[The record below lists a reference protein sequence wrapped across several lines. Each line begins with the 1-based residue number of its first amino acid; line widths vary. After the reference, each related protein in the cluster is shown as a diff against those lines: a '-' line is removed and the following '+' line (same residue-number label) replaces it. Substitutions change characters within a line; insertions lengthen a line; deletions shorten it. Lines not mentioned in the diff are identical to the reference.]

1 MSLQPLAHRPRERE
15 LRLVSGR
22 DTVQPSA
29 QDDEQLVRD
38 FEAGKPNA
46 GAALYDRLLPV
57 VDATLCRILGRR
69 EHDHSD
75 LIQSAFEQIVST
87 LMKRRYARGCT
98 PVGWAATIACHVG
111 LNALRA
117 RRRERAVI
125 DRDSNPGGSSMPGR
139 AAALNPEVQFGAR
152 EELDAVRNHLGEM
165 ANDRVVALLLAAMGY
180 ELTDI
185 ARLTNASVSAAQS
198 RLSRAR
204 RELSARLH
212 DTPSDPSLATY
223 PRSRP

>member
-1 MSLQPLAHRPRERE
+1 MSLQPLAHRSREME
-15 LRLVSGR
+15 LRLVSAP
-22 DTVQPSA
+22 DKVQRNA

-38 FEAGKPNA
+38 FEVGKPNA

-57 VDATLCRILGRR
+57 VDATLFRILGRR

-75 LIQSAFEQIVST
+75 LVQSAFEQIVST

-125 DRDSNPGGSSMPGR
+125 DRETQPSVPGR
-139 AAALNPEVQFGAR
+139 AAALNPELQFGAR
-152 EELDAVRNHLGEM
+152 EELDAVRHHLGEM

-180 ELTDI
+180 DLTDI
-185 ARLTNASVSAAQS
+185 ARLTNASVAAAQS

-212 DTPSDPSLATY
+212 AAPSDASLATY